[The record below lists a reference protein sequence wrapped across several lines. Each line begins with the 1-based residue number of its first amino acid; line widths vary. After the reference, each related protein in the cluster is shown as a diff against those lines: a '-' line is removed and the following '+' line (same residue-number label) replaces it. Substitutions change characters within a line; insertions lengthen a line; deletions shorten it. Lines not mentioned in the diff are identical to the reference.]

1 MLTSSQRNLCF
12 RIALGEEKID
22 NLDRVLTSE
31 ELEEIEFDK
40 EEIEMYKNAGPE
52 DVLEDF
58 DTDI

>member
-1 MLTSSQRNLCF
+1 MFC
-12 RIALGEEKID
+12 IALGEEKID

-40 EEIEMYKNAGPE
+40 EEIEMYKNAGLE